1 MKKINVALLGLG
13 TVGSGVVRL
22 LSENYE
28 QIKGKLRA
36 DITISKVLV
45 SDTTKPRNI
54 DTSKIQLTDNIED
67 IYNDNEIDVYIEVM
81 GGIDKTKDILLH
93 ALNHKIHVIT
103 ANKDLLAEY
112 LEELEE
118 AAHANGVSLK
128 YEASIAGGIPVV
140 NALNYGLNANG
151 IVKFMGIFNGTSNFI
166 LSKMTHENLSYEEAL
181 KIATDLGYAESD
193 PSADVDGIDAARK
206 VTVMS
211 YLAFN
216 QFKQLKDCNYS
227 GIRDVTRTHIE
238 IAKAFDY
245 RIKLIG
251 KGEVQ
256 GSEVSL
262 SVAPMCIPLHHQL
275 SHVENEYNAIYIDG
289 NAVGDTMYY
298 GKGAGS
304 LATGSAVMSD
314 LLSVIELMGTNL
326 HNLPLHLEV
335 EQLTVQL
342 LEQYLVIIDLYADS
356 DVAEIMNE
364 LKSERHLIQDGTLAL
379 EINGSVN
386 TEYLESKQLNYK
398 YYRIEGVKYE

>member
-13 TVGSGVVRL
+13 TVGSGVVRI

-314 LLSVIELMGTNL
+314 LLNVIELMGTNL